1 MELEFIE
8 EPPVPDGSD
17 DDVLETGHE
26 HSRRPWLVGGALL
39 AVAAVALFVVTRHD
53 PSSRPTAATTS
64 SPSAVASQSSPPDSV
79 RNSLDETAVA
89 VYERALDST
98 PTQDVLRTGSNATS
112 CTGVRIGAVPPQT
125 VAARLLTGAL
135 RGYHTVDAAR
145 IIDQNAGLCALQVR
159 VRNPA
164 GTAAVLLVTSP
175 TPGLAP
181 DPTPNTVRD
190 GRAVFG
196 PATVSYVVFRTGAGW
211 AVTVGAV
218 GSGRDLPRS
227 QLLAELATD
236 PRLRW

>member
-1 MELEFIE
+1 
-8 EPPVPDGSD
+8 
-17 DDVLETGHE
+17 
-26 HSRRPWLVGGALL
+26 
-39 AVAAVALFVVTRHD
+39 
-53 PSSRPTAATTS
+53 
-64 SPSAVASQSSPPDSV
+64 V
-79 RNSLDETAVA
+79 RSSLDETAVA
-89 VYERALDST
+89 VYERARDST
-98 PTQDVLRTGSNATS
+98 PAQDVLRTGSNATS
-112 CTGVRIGAVPPQT
+112 CTGVRIGALPPQT

-135 RGYHTVDAAR
+135 RGYRTVDAAR

-159 VRNPA
+159 VRNAA

-181 DPTPNTVRD
+181 DPTRNTIWD

-227 QLLAELATD
+227 RLLAELATD